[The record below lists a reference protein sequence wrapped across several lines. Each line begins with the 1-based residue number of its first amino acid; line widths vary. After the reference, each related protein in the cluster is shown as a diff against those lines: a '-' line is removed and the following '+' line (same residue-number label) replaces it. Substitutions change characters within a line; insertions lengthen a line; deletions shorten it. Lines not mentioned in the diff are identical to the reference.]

1 MCVRP
6 PLSLG
11 RFFAVLTFSCCSF
24 QVLTEIYQST
34 YGDSCWEN
42 VDGWEE
48 NNKDMMQWYGL
59 LLDRG
64 GNIVKLRLRDNGLE
78 GFLPPSVADLKSL
91 MILDL
96 SKNYIEGRVPDLS
109 PLKEVS
115 TYTTT
120 TPPPPAHTPPTTS
133 CASSASTATGSP
145 ASARPSSGT
154 CPCLRSCAS
163 TRTNSTAPSR
173 RTTPTFRCVAV
184 SVVAAS
190 LLLSSPHP
198 SCPQNI
204 RHLDL
209 GRNNLSGTI
218 PGELGDL
225 VSLCTL
231 NLNDNFFSGPVPTTF
246 TRLTNLGEESAMRG
260 RVAAP
265 LTDHLSLSLPPRAAA
280 RRISQA
286 LRAVVDSSVP
296 DRDRRLR
303 VRRGGV
309 PLQPRRVSH
318 RGAQGEGQARLA
330 GHVQGWFRLGLEL
343 GLGRGRGRGRVCG
356 VVI

>member
-1 MCVRP
+1 M
-6 PLSLG
+6 
-11 RFFAVLTFSCCSF
+11 
-24 QVLTEIYQST
+24 TEIYQST

-109 PLKEVS
+109 PLKELRKLCLNRNRFS
-115 TYTTT
+115 GEC
-120 TPPPPAHTPPTTS
+120 PPELGDLS
-133 CASSASTATGSP
+133 MLEKLCLNSNKFD
-145 ASARPSSGT
+145 GT
-154 CPCLRSCAS
+154 IPEDYAD
-163 TRTNSTAPSR
+163 
-173 RTTPTFRCVAV
+173 
-184 SVVAAS
+184 
-190 LLLSSPHP
+190 LS
-198 SCPQNI
+198 NI

-246 TRLTNLGEESAMRG
+246 TRLTNLGEECD
-260 RVAAP
+260 AP
-265 LTDHLSLSLPPRAAA
+265 PRRRAPDRPPLSLSFRPRAAA
-280 RRISQA
+280 RRVQQA
-286 LRAVVDSSVP
+286 L
-296 DRDRRLR
+296 
-303 VRRGGV
+303 
-309 PLQPRRVSH
+309 
-318 RGAQGEGQARLA
+318 
-330 GHVQGWFRLGLEL
+330 
-343 GLGRGRGRGRVCG
+343 
-356 VVI
+356 